1 MHILLII
8 LGALLTLFGG
18 GCAILLQ
25 GDYPV
30 VWLVPLGC
38 GVALLV
44 WGIRRER
51 EKRRQKVGKD

>member
-8 LGALLTLFGG
+8 LGALLAVFGG

-30 VWLVPLGC
+30 VWLVPLVVGLLLIWW
-38 GVALLV
+38 GVTRVRAK
-44 WGIRRER
+44 RENS
-51 EKRRQKVGKD
+51 QKGE